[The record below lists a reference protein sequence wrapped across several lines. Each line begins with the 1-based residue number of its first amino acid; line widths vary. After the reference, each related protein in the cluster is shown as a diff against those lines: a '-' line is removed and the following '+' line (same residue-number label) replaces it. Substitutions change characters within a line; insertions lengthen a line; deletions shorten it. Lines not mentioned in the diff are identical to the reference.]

1 MSDGP
6 QGGYVVPKSALVTAV
21 QLLLQQDRLRI
32 PRQLPHARILQSE
45 LMHFEYEI
53 SASGHIRYGAAG
65 AGDTLSWR
73 ERPHDDLVLS
83 IACACWYAEK
93 EGGTGLDV
101 DTLQHLAW
109 KGKDAALRRSPRR
122 T

>member
-1 MSDGP
+1 MSAVP
-6 QGGYVVPKSALVTAV
+6 LNRLSPKSALVTAV
-21 QLLLQQDRLRI
+21 QLLLQQNRLRI

-65 AGDTLSWR
+65 AADSLSWR

-83 IACACWYAEK
+83 IAVACWYAEK
-93 EGGTGLDV
+93 ERGAALDY
-101 DTLQHLAW
+101 DTLQRFSW
-109 KGKDAALRRSPRR
+109 KGKDAALTR
-122 T
+122 